1 MSGATPTNDPSPRAA
16 FRARASCPLCDAPGG
31 DAIWT
36 GAFLDAPV
44 REWIGRYGYSG
55 DVDGALAGATFTLV
69 RCPRC
74 AFAYHRD
81 ILTPEWL
88 ATLYSRWID
97 ARQIERF
104 EAGHR
109 EAAFETGRQM
119 VKHVLRAAALLGP
132 LGRPLRW
139 LDFGCGDGA
148 QVASAAL
155 FGCDA
160 FGIDFSATR
169 TERNGRRVVA
179 RDFAGFDALGVGPVD
194 VVSAFQVLEHVD
206 DPAALLRG
214 LADRVRPGGLLI
226 VEVPDASG
234 FDAPATWEQFQA
246 VQPLEHINAFTPA
259 TLRTA
264 CERAGFAALRR
275 PPAHVTTRPLDLLR
289 TEASRFLARSTTNQY
304 FRRR

>member
-1 MSGATPTNDPSPRAA
+1 MPAPRAQ
-16 FRARASCPLCDAPGG
+16 FRLRAACPLC
-31 DAIWT
+31 
-36 GAFLDAPV
+36 GAASGTPV
-44 REWIGRYGYSG
+44 WAGTFADPQVRAWIARYGYSG
-55 DVDGALAGATFTLV
+55 DVDAALADASFALV

-88 ATLYSRWID
+88 GTLYSRWID

-104 EAGHR
+104 EVANR
-109 EAAFETGRQM
+109 QAAFETGRQM

-139 LDFGCGDGA
+139 LDFGCGDGGQLA
-148 QVASAAL
+148 MAAL

-160 FGIDFSATR
+160 YGIDFSATR
-169 TERNGRRVVA
+169 TERAGRRVVA
-179 RDFAGFDALGVGPVD
+179 ADFAGFDALGVGEMD

-206 DPAALLRG
+206 DPAAILRG
-214 LADRVRPGGLLI
+214 LAARVRPGGLLV

-234 FDAPATWEQFQA
+234 FDAPTTWEQFQA

-259 TLRTA
+259 TLRAA
-264 CERAGFAALRR
+264 CERHGFAALRR
-275 PPAHVTTRPLDLLR
+275 PPAHVTTRSLDLLR
-289 TEASRFLARSTTNQY
+289 TEASRFVGRATTNQY
-304 FRRR
+304 FRRQADVGV